1 MAADAPVIIWNA
13 SVENVFLRTVDAA
26 GVVMKMADEAPKLN
40 LAVGGTVNA
49 VEIAKLAVETN
60 LEVAKGATVSNL
72 NGSAK
77 DAVRVISIENIY

>member
-1 MAADAPVIIWNA
+1 MAEAPVIIRNA
-13 SVENVFLRTVDAA
+13 SVENVFVRTVDAA

-60 LEVAKGATVSNL
+60 LEVAKGATVSKL
-72 NGSAK
+72 NGSAE
-77 DAVRVISIENIY
+77 DAVRVVSIENIY